1 MKLFYASG
9 TCSLFPHIVASE
21 AGIALEQERVD
32 ITKTPRFTATGRDYA
47 TVNPNLY
54 VPALEL
60 DDGSVLT
67 EGVAIAQY
75 LADLEPGAGLIP
87 AAGTRERYDVLSWL
101 NFISSELHK
110 SYSPWLFH
118 PEYGEQAQQVARARI
133 VTRLAFVERHLEDGR
148 AYLSGGQFDVADAY
162 LFTIVS
168 WSPYAKVD
176 LTAFPNVRAFLG
188 RVGQRPAVR
197 QAMQTEGMKVAA

>member
-9 TCSLFPHIVASE
+9 TCSLFPHIVAIE
-21 AGIALEQERVD
+21 AGIPLDQERVD
-32 ITKTPRFTATGRDYA
+32 IGKMPRVTATGRDYA
-47 TVNPNLY
+47 TINPHLY

-75 LADLEPGAGLIP
+75 LADLEPEAGLIP

-101 NFISSELHK
+101 NFIASELHK

-118 PEYGEQAQQVARARI
+118 PEYGAAAQDVARARI
-133 VTRLAFVERHLEDGR
+133 ATRLAVVEKHLDDGR
-148 AYLSGGQFDVADAY
+148 AYLTGGQFGVADAY

-168 WSPYAKVD
+168 WSPYARVD
-176 LTAFPNVRAFLG
+176 LAAFPNIRAFLD
-188 RVGQRPAVR
+188 RVGRRPAVR
-197 QAMQTEGMKVAA
+197 QAMQAEGMKVAA

>member
-21 AGIALEQERVD
+21 ADIALDQERVD
-32 ITKTPRFTATGRDYA
+32 ISKTPRFTATGRDYA

-75 LADLEPGAGLIP
+75 LADLKPEAGLIP

-101 NFISSELHK
+101 TFVSSELHK

-118 PEYGEQAQQVARARI
+118 PEYGTQAQEVARARI
-133 VTRLAFVERHLEDGR
+133 ATRLAFVEQHLADGR
-148 AYLSGGQFDVADAY
+148 AYLLGGQFGVADAY

-176 LTAFPNVRAFLG
+176 LAPFPHIRAFLD
-188 RVGQRPAVR
+188 RVARRPAVR
-197 QAMQTEGMKVAA
+197 QAMQAEGMKIAA